1 MAEENIQ
8 TNAPEQ
14 DLSEILKVRREK
26 LAALRAEG
34 RDPFKETRFDVT
46 HHAQDIKDNFDALE
60 GSEVRVAG
68 RLMSKRGMGKV
79 SFCDLQDK
87 SGRIQLYARKDEMD
101 EEEYNR
107 FKKYDIGD
115 IVGVEGEVFRTQRGE
130 MSVRAKKITLLSKSL
145 RPLPEKYHGLTDKEA
160 RYRQRYVDLII
171 NPESKRNFEIR
182 SKFVAYLR
190 RYLDSIGF
198 MEVETPVLSPIA
210 GGANA
215 RPFITHH
222 NTLDIDMYMRIAT
235 ELHLK
240 RLIVGGMERVYEVG
254 RIFRNEGMDTKHNP
268 EFTTC
273 ELYQAYTNLDGM
285 MDILEAILSGAAKE
299 ILGTYQIQWL
309 GKDID
314 LTPSWKR
321 VTMADAVKEV
331 TGADFMAIEGDAEA
345 AVALAKSVGVD
356 MDGVDKTWGNALY
369 ETFDQKVEE
378 TLVQPTFITMS
389 PVEVSPLAKRSPSD
403 PYLTER
409 YEMFVCGC
417 EMGNAFT
424 ELNDPMDQYERF
436 KAQVEKRANGD
447 DEAEMMDEDY
457 VMALEYGLPP
467 TGGLGFGIDRCAM
480 MLCGTDSIRDV
491 ILFPTMKPLDMP
503 KKSEKA
509 EKKAEASAPAAV
521 KPTGATGFVKPKGEH
536 AAEEVDKVESELIFE
551 EQVDFDTF
559 AKSDYRAVKI
569 KECTAVPKS
578 KKLLK
583 FVLDDGS
590 GKDRVILSGIHD
602 YYEPEDLVG
611 KTAIAIVNLPP
622 RKMMGI
628 DSCGMLISAV
638 HHVDGEERLNFLM
651 VDDDIPAGAKLY

>member
-331 TGADFMAIEGDAEA
+331 TGADFMAIEGDAKA

-378 TLVQPTFITMS
+378 TLVQPTFITMY

-509 EKKAEASAPAAV
+509 EEKAEASAPAAV

-536 AAEEVDKVESELIFE
+536 AAEEVDKVESEPIFE

>member
-1 MAEENIQ
+1 MAEERNQ
-8 TNAPEQ
+8 NTAAVEQ
-14 DLSEILKVRREK
+14 DLSEILQVRRDK

-34 RDPFKETRFDVT
+34 RDPFQETKFDVT

-60 GSEVRVAG
+60 GSEVRIAG

-115 IVGVEGEVFRTQRGE
+115 IVGVDGEVFRTQRGE
-130 MSVRAKKITLLSKSL
+130 MSVRAKTITLLSKSL

-190 RYLDSIGF
+190 RYLDSLGF

-273 ELYQAYTNLDGM
+273 ELYQAFTNLDGM
-285 MDILEAILSGAAKE
+285 MDILEGILSGAAKE
-299 ILGTYQIQWL
+299 ILGTYQLQWL
-309 GKDID
+309 GQDID

-321 VTMADAVKEV
+321 LTMAEAVKNV

-378 TLVQPTFITMS
+378 TLIQPTFITMY

-403 PYLTER
+403 PHLTER

-436 KAQVEKRANGD
+436 KAQAEKRANGD
-447 DEAEMMDEDY
+447 DEADMMDEDY

-491 ILFPTMKPLDMP
+491 ILFPTMKPLD
-503 KKSEKA
+503 KDKTEKA
-509 EKKAEASAPAAV
+509 ETKAEEKSVEAAPIV
-521 KPTGATGFVKPKGEH
+521 
-536 AAEEVDKVESELIFE
+536 EEKIDFSNLEIEPLFQD
-551 EQVDFDTF
+551 QVDFDTF
-559 AKSDYRAVKI
+559 SKSDFRAVKV
-569 KECTAVPKS
+569 KECEAVKKS

-583 FVLDDGS
+583 FVLDDGT
-590 GKDRVILSGIHD
+590 GTDRVILSGIHE
-602 YYEPEDLVG
+602 YYEPEELVG
-611 KTAIAIVNLPP
+611 KTCIAITNLPP
-622 RKMMGI
+622 RAMMGI

-638 HHVDGEERLNFLM
+638 HHENGEEKLHLLM
-651 VDDDIPAGAKLY
+651 VDPHIPAGAKLY